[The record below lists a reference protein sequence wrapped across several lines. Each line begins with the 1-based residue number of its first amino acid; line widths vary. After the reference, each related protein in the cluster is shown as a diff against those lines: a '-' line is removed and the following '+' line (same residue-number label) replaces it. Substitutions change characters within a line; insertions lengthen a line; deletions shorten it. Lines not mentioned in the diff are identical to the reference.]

1 MSETKG
7 MNIGNHTES
16 NNIKMTETEAD
27 QEEFKEVLTLDS
39 WFKYKWD
46 TESQGT
52 YSSFSLEGLIE
63 YGHY

>member
-39 WFKYKWD
+39 WFKYK
-46 TESQGT
+46 
-52 YSSFSLEGLIE
+52 
-63 YGHY
+63 